1 MSIHRDVMYAG
12 NAGAFTGSPCGSSCG
27 RSNVLSIGHPGLAK
41 NSGVSHPGKRV
52 QQVNVPL
59 AHLQFLFHPDKFVEL
74 GSHPGLEK
82 TIMHKKRVNVWQT
95 THGSSFLTKLDQ
107 HSRVTGDRCY
117 RVSLQVRPTTV

>member
-1 MSIHRDVMYAG
+1 MYAG

-82 TIMHKKRVNVWQT
+82 TIMHKKRDLKAPIILRNDLWV
-95 THGSSFLTKLDQ
+95 
-107 HSRVTGDRCY
+107 GDY
-117 RVSLQVRPTTV
+117 FGHPALRPSGRPSDVQNRS